1 MGKNFKTYKQIQRG
15 RPHLDTFIKIS
26 AAEVN

>member
-1 MGKNFKTYKQIQRG
+1 MGKTYKQIQRG
-15 RPHLDTFIKIS
+15 RPHLDTFYKIS